1 MDVAP
6 GATALGSVMFLHLF
20 FLCLAFF
27 QSPNCGCEQKPEI
40 KVLAVVNGVK
50 ITRKDLSIDTLTQVS
65 IAQDTVIFARGRQL
79 DQKINDLLL
88 QMEAKRRGITPAEL
102 LETGVTSK
110 VAPPTEA
117 EAKAIYEKDNNHNQ
131 SFNSV
136 KNKIMAQLRT
146 ERVAARVQE
155 FANTLRAGAKIT
167 VANQQVTPPTNE
179 AELARVFATVNGVDI
194 TSSDIE
200 TALLPL
206 IFQVQQQTYA
216 LLKHD
221 IDLRITG
228 ILLEQEA
235 ARLGT
240 TPQALVDHR
249 VVTRMPIITEDQARA
264 YYNANKTQL
273 KASFSDVKVMLMRY
287 LFELEKQ
294 KTLAAYADELRKTSA
309 VQIYLTEPKPP
320 NVRQLCCNLVG

>member
-1 MDVAP
+1 MIQ
-6 GATALGSVMFLHLF
+6 LLF
-20 FLCLAFF
+20 FVLFF

-40 KVLAVVNGVK
+40 NVLAVVNGVK
-50 ITRKDLSIDTLTQVS
+50 ITRRDLSIDTLTQVS
-65 IAQDTVIFARGRQL
+65 IAQDTVILARSRQL
-79 DQKINDLLL
+79 DLKINDLLL
-88 QMEAKRRGITPAEL
+88 EMEAKRRGVTPAEL

-117 EAKAIYEKDNNHNQ
+117 EAKAIYEQDSNHTQ

-146 ERVAARVQE
+146 ERIAARVQE

-167 VANQQVTPPTNE
+167 VANQQVTPPKNE
-179 AELARVFATVNGVDI
+179 AELARVFANVNGVDI
-194 TSSDIE
+194 TSNDIE

-206 IFQVQQQTYA
+206 IFQVQQQVYA

-221 IDLRITG
+221 VDLRIND
-228 ILLEQEA
+228 ILIEQEA

-240 TPQALVDHR
+240 TPQALVDSH
-249 VVTRMPIITEDQARA
+249 VITKVQIVTEKQARA
-264 YYNANKTQL
+264 YYNANKAQL
-273 KASFSDVKVMLMRY
+273 KGDFSDVKVMLMQY

-294 KTLAAYADELRKTSA
+294 KTLSAYAEELRKASA

>member
-1 MDVAP
+1 MI
-6 GATALGSVMFLHLF
+6 HL
-20 FLCLAFF
+20 LLLLLFF
-27 QSPNCGCEQKPEI
+27 QSPNCGCEQKPQI
-40 KVLAVVNGVK
+40 NVLAVVNGVK
-50 ITRKDLSIDTLTQVS
+50 ITRKDLSIDALTQVS
-65 IAQDTVIFARGRQL
+65 IAQETVIFARSRQL
-79 DQKINDLLL
+79 EQKINDVLLE
-88 QMEAKRRGITPAEL
+88 MEARRRGITPAEL

-117 EAKAIYEKDNNHNQ
+117 EAKAIYEKDNDRNQ

-146 ERVAARVQE
+146 ERIAARVQE
-155 FANTLRAGAKIT
+155 FANTLRAGAEIT

-179 AELARVFATVNGVDI
+179 AELARVFANVNGVDI
-194 TSSDIE
+194 TSNDIE

-206 IFQVQQQTYA
+206 IFQVQQQVYA

-221 IDLRITG
+221 VDLRING

-240 TPQALVDHR
+240 TPQALVESH
-249 VVTRMPIITEDQARA
+249 VITKVQIVTEKQARA
-264 YYNANKTQL
+264 YYNANKAQL
-273 KASFSDVKVMLMRY
+273 KGDFSEVKAMLMQY

-294 KTLAAYADELRKTSA
+294 KTFSAYADELRKAAA

>member
-1 MDVAP
+1 MLLSFV
-6 GATALGSVMFLHLF
+6 LLWL
-20 FLCLAFF
+20 LLF
-27 QSPNCGCEQKPEI
+27 QSQNCGCEQKPEI
-40 KVLAVVNGVK
+40 NVLAVVNGVK
-50 ITRKDLSIDTLTQVS
+50 ITRKDLSIDALTQVS
-65 IAQDTVIFARGRQL
+65 IAQETVIFERSRQL
-79 DQKINDLLL
+79 EQKINDVLLE
-88 QMEAKRRGITPAEL
+88 MEARRRGITPAEL
-102 LETGVTSK
+102 LQTGVTSK

-117 EAKAIYEKDNNHNQ
+117 EAKAIYEQDSNHTQ

-146 ERVAARVQE
+146 ERIAARVQE

-167 VANQQVTPPTNE
+167 VANQQVTPPKNE
-179 AELARVFATVNGVDI
+179 AELARVFANVNGVDI

-200 TALLPL
+200 TALLSL
-206 IFQVQQQTYA
+206 IFQVQQQVYA

-221 IDLRITG
+221 VDLRIND
-228 ILLEQEA
+228 ILIEQEA

-240 TPQALVDHR
+240 TPQALVDSH
-249 VVTRMPIITEDQARA
+249 VITKVQIVTEKQARD
-264 YYNANKTQL
+264 YYNANKAQL
-273 KASFSDVKVMLMRY
+273 KGDFSDVKVMLMQY

-294 KTLAAYADELRKTSA
+294 KTLSAYAEELRKASA